1 MPRISKSDLL
11 TMRNRV
17 ARLHHI
23 RRRAKLREIDYRGAT
38 MSKRGARLR
47 TGEKC
52 EQCGK
57 KMRRT
62 IKDKYQYLESG
73 LSNVVLDQIPVYE
86 CECGEQ
92 IVGLPNVERL
102 HTLIFEK
109 LLMKPSPLRGEEVRF
124 LRKWMGAKGV
134 DFAKMV
140 KVHPT
145 TLSKWESGDQAISEE
160 HNKLIR
166 FAVIVTI
173 SAQAKQQMTEA
184 YRKVADQYLD
194 LLHVP
199 RCRFRPDRQHSRRS
213 NVPHRQA

>member
-1 MPRISKSDLL
+1 
-11 TMRNRV
+11 
-17 ARLHHI
+17 
-23 RRRAKLREIDYRGAT
+23 
-38 MSKRGARLR
+38 MSKRQARLR
-47 TGEKC
+47 AVEKC

-62 IKDKYQYLESG
+62 IKDRYQYLESG
-73 LSNVVLDQIPVYE
+73 LSNVVLDHIPVYE
-86 CECGEQ
+86 CDCGEQ
-92 IVGLPNVERL
+92 VVVLPNVERL

-109 LLMKPSPLRGEEVRF
+109 LLTKAGRLRGEEIRF

-166 FAVIVTI
+166 FAVVVTI
-173 SAQAKQQMTEA
+173 GAHAKQQMAEV

-194 LLHVP
+194 LLSQIQATAQSETA
-199 RCRFRPDRQHSRRS
+199 PDETVEVTQRELDDPSVLAFS
-213 NVPHRQA
+213 WDLPPAEPTVELVG